1 VVISEA
7 AAVVVGGS
15 LVARNGGE
23 AAESVGVHSGWE
35 VDGRGSYT
43 LAATPM
49 ASVV

>member
-1 VVISEA
+1 VVISEAA

-23 AAESVGVHSGWE
+23 AAESVSGWE

-49 ASVV
+49 SSVV